1 MGASSEWGYGCTP
14 PNRRGPLHGPSQELS
29 FWISYGS
36 RGSFDT
42 ARIKAQEVARNANVA
57 VKSASYKRMA
67 DLSSA
72 VGNIYYMASTLI
84 SLSVLNKNE
93 HLKEVIAAIGSDVHR
108 LLTLTKKLGEV
119 YGHLGYNDLHSCYY
133 AIVVSILE
141 VFSPHFGKNSASVFS
156 YGMPEM
162 MKLSACSRGYVA
174 TPTLKDEKALWNQVL
189 QVIGGKDFSPYSASP
204 NSPLKITGSSSR
216 SRLNDLTSS
225 GHIQLQGM
233 EMIQQ
238 LHHHTLETQLDQLAS
253 AFGTTDSTTYLIK
266 REVWPHTDILYYQVP
281 NDMRAALRITP
292 NKLTDRLCFQVVVI
306 NLDAPGPV
314 KQIQPKSKKSASS
327 PSKKRQ
333 REPSPASSNE
343 SEAVAAKK
351 RREEATPGPS
361 VTTFLAREYSEG
373 TVGRL
378 ADSLGNFAMD
388 EEVSLHTTPFPTDM
402 SIPQRMSL
410 SQSGR
415 STSPGSPVS
424 ETHMEEEGLIHH
436 FDDGSDSETGDIV
449 WKYQQHFQAKQPRS
463 LSQSQ
468 SQPQVN
474 RQCTLSPVMWPI
486 HGAID

>member
-1 MGASSEWGYGCTP
+1 MREIQWVH
-14 PNRRGPLHGPSQELS
+14 PLSGDMAAPLPTDEGHHMDLLRS
-29 FWISYGS
+29 FWILYGS

-42 ARIKAQEVARNANVA
+42 ARIKAQEVAWNANVA
-57 VKSASYKRMA
+57 VKSASYKSTA

-108 LLTLTKKLGEV
+108 PPTLTKKLGEV

-141 VFSPHFGKNSASVFS
+141 VFSPHFGKKSASVFS

-174 TPTLKDEKALWNQVL
+174 TPTLKAEKALWNQVL
-189 QVIGGKDFSPYSASP
+189 QVIGGEDFSPYSASP
-204 NSPLKITGSSSR
+204 NLPLKITGSSSR
-216 SRLNDLTSS
+216 SRLDDIMSS

-253 AFGTTDSTTYLIK
+253 VFGTTDSTTYSIK
-266 REVWPHTDILYYQVP
+266 REVWPHADILYYQVP
-281 NDMRAALRITP
+281 YD
-292 NKLTDRLCFQVVVI
+292 VVI

-314 KQIQPKSKKSASS
+314 KWIQLKSKKSASS
-327 PSKKRQ
+327 PSKKRK

-361 VTTFLAREYSEG
+361 ITTFSAREYPEG

-388 EEVSLHTTPFPTDM
+388 EEVYLRTTPFPTDL
-402 SIPQRMSL
+402 SIPQRMSP

-436 FDDGSDSETGDIV
+436 FDD
-449 WKYQQHFQAKQPRS
+449 
-463 LSQSQ
+463 
-468 SQPQVN
+468 
-474 RQCTLSPVMWPI
+474 
-486 HGAID
+486 